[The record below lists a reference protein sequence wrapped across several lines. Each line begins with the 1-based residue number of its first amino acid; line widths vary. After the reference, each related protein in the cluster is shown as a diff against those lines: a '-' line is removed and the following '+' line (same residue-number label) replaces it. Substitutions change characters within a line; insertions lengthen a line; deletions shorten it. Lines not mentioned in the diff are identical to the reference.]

1 MNFTGANS
9 KVSVAT
15 DYTNSNFGTGN
26 SFNANA
32 GVSVPGSVIAGG
44 NAKQGLQINGGAVT
58 TANSVNLNLGNVHV
72 GSSTS
77 QTYAIANTGTF
88 AGSPSIRGAIQTV
101 FTGSTPLNSQL
112 TGSGVIAGNYT
123 TNTGAGALA
132 AGSTTAPFDVK
143 FTASTSGALSG
154 QSIQI
159 VDNFN
164 DKQVLNIT
172 GAGWNLA
179 SASEAPSA
187 VNLGNVHVGDSFGAQ
202 NLSITNTAP
211 TDGYSEKL
219 NASISPTTGSAS
231 ATGTISLLAAGA
243 TTTALSIGLDGS
255 TYTGSAGTKSG
266 TATISLISDGET
278 TTATGNSG
286 LGTTALASQTVSV
299 EGQVWR
305 YASASVPPAT
315 VHLGNVH
322 VGDSFATQN
331 LTVTNTATADGYSE
345 KLNASISPTT
355 GSASATG
362 NISLLAAGAT
372 TTALSVGLDG
382 NAHTGSAGTKS
393 GTATVSLVS
402 DGESTTTTGNS
413 GLGTTAL
420 ASQTVNVEGQV
431 WRLASAN
438 TTPTTVNLAG
448 VHVGQTFGT
457 QSLTVT
463 NTATADGYSEKLNA
477 SISPTTG
484 SASASGTIALL
495 AAGAASTG
503 LSVGLDGN
511 AHTGSAGAV
520 SGTVTVSLVSDGET
534 TTTTGNSGL
543 GTTELA
549 SQTVSVSGNVYN
561 YAEAALQLTS
571 PPASSTGITLTP
583 NTVGTANDSYT
594 LNFHLAQGSNGGL
607 AKADLSVLNIPN
619 LADLLQG
626 SWDIATNTT
635 DGIVTYVLNDFDGI
649 AGNDTTSVGTQF
661 INISTISA
669 ATYGPRTIQLA
680 WNGTNSDIL
689 SGLNLGWTG
698 TIDGTDTWRYINL
711 TINGDVYSV
720 VPEPGTLWLFGSAG
734 LAGWGASRR
743 RKVAKQ

>member
-15 DYTNSNFGTGN
+15 DYANSNFGTGN

-32 GVSVPGSVIAGG
+32 SISVPGSVVAGG
-44 NAKQGLQINGGAVT
+44 DTKQGLQVNGGAVT
-58 TANSVNLNLGNVHV
+58 TANSVNLDLGNVHV

-77 QTYAIANTGTF
+77 QTYAIANTGTT

-101 FTGSTPLNSQL
+101 FTGSNPLNSQL
-112 TGSGVIAGNYT
+112 TGSGVTAGNYT

-132 AGSTTAPFDVK
+132 AGSTTAPLEVN
-143 FTASTSGALSG
+143 FTASTAGALSG
-154 QSIQI
+154 QSVQI

-179 SASEAPSA
+179 SASVTPSSI
-187 VNLGNVHVGDSFGAQ
+187 NLGNVHVGGSFGTQ
-202 NLSITNTAP
+202 NLSVTNTAP

-231 ATGTISLLAAGA
+231 ATGSINQLAAG
-243 TTTALSIGLDGS
+243 TTSTALSVGLGGNAH
-255 TYTGSAGTKSG
+255 TGSAGVKSG
-266 TATISLISDGET
+266 TATISLVSDGDT
-278 TTATGNSG
+278 TTSTGNSG
-286 LGTTALASQTVSV
+286 LGTTTLASQTVNV

-305 YASASVPPAT
+305 LASANVSPAT
-315 VHLGNVH
+315 ISLAGVH
-322 VGDSFATQN
+322 VGGSFGAQS
-331 LTVTNTATADGYSE
+331 LTVTNTATADGFSE

-362 NISLLAAGAT
+362 TINQLAAGAT
-372 TTALSVGLDG
+372 STALSVGLDG
-382 NAHTGSAGTKS
+382 NAHTGSAGT
-393 GTATVSLVS
+393 
-402 DGESTTTTGNS
+402 
-413 GLGTTAL
+413 
-420 ASQTVNVEGQV
+420 
-431 WRLASAN
+431 
-438 TTPTTVNLAG
+438 
-448 VHVGQTFGT
+448 
-457 QSLTVT
+457 
-463 NTATADGYSEKLNA
+463 
-477 SISPTTG
+477 
-484 SASASGTIALL
+484 
-495 AAGAASTG
+495 
-503 LSVGLDGN
+503 
-511 AHTGSAGAV
+511 V

-543 GTTELA
+543 GTTDLA

-561 YAEAALQLTS
+561 YAETALQLNS
-571 PPASSTGITLTP
+571 PPTSSTGITLTA

-594 LNFHLAQGSNGGL
+594 LNFHLEQGSNGGL

-626 SWDIATNTT
+626 DWDIATGTT
-635 DGIVTYVLNDFDGI
+635 DGIVTYVLNDFDSI
-649 AGNDTTSVGTQF
+649 AGNSSTSVGTQF
-661 INISTISA
+661 INISTSSV

-689 SGLNLGWTG
+689 NGLNLGWTG

-711 TINGDVYSV
+711 TINGNVYSNI
-720 VPEPGTLWLFGSAG
+720 VPEPGTLWLFGAAG
-734 LAGWGASRR
+734 LAAWTSSRR
-743 RKVAKQ
+743 GKVAKQ